1 MMTSH
6 IVGAPTTSAASVGG
20 ATCHALG
27 VMAWRVR
34 GEDFWRRTL
43 VGFVGGKMRLVPC
56 HRGWDCTRIR
66 LTSCVSSLHLRL
78 LWRKCGGWLRETR
91 ARLISSRSALQ
102 VIALQV
108 NYDSFPPHKDV
119 FFHNTRSR
127 TSRNGLPKKSK
138 RRINVRNSPEAKV
151 TEWLAAPAP
160 EGAPALCAV
169 L

>member
-1 MMTSH
+1 VMTSH

-108 NYDSFPPHKDV
+108 IVSPLTKTSFFTTQEV
-119 FFHNTRSR
+119 VQVGMGFQ
-127 TSRNGLPKKSK
+127 KK
-138 RRINVRNSPEAKV
+138 AK
-151 TEWLAAPAP
+151 E
-160 EGAPALCAV
+160 E
-169 L
+169 